1 MNFEKLFDVNEY
13 TEKAMPL
20 CTAICRMLD
29 DKVFYSLSDEER
41 ESRQRYSD
49 FRDDFVKSLSDE
61 QREKFES
68 YPVISCDELEIET
81 HEHFNR
87 GVKLGVVMML
97 EIFGEK
103 PIDEDIQ

>member
-1 MNFEKLFDVNEY
+1 MNFEELFDVNQY

-49 FRDDFVKSLSDE
+49 FRDEVGCYDDVGNLRRKAD
-61 QREKFES
+61 
-68 YPVISCDELEIET
+68 
-81 HEHFNR
+81 
-87 GVKLGVVMML
+87 
-97 EIFGEK
+97 
-103 PIDEDIQ
+103 